1 MKIKNLLQALVKNE
15 RGVTSIEYGILA
27 AGLAVA
33 IGALVSS
40 DGAFTKAINDIFS
53 NVINA
58 VPKVGA
64 GK

>member
-15 RGVTSIEYGILA
+15 RGVTSIEYGIVA

-40 DGAFTKAINDIFS
+40 DGAFTKAINDIFN

>member
-1 MKIKNLLQALVKNE
+1 MQFLRRLARDE

-40 DGAFTKAINDIFS
+40 DGAFTKSINQIFQNIVNTMPQS
-53 NVINA
+53 G
-58 VPKVGA
+58 GA
-64 GK
+64 KQ

>member
-1 MKIKNLLQALVKNE
+1 MKIKSLFAYLAKNQ

-40 DGAFTKAINDIFS
+40 DGAFTKAINDIFN
-53 NVINA
+53 NVITA
-58 VPKVGA
+58 MPKAGGA
-64 GK
+64 K